1 MSIIKTETNVP
12 TLKINYLTQ
21 AMYDDALENDQIN
34 DNELYLTPSGGG
46 EGGTP
51 IPTADTVAEFDSSA
65 CMNSSDMSAQD
76 ISDFV
81 DALNISTPATLVDF
95 FYPIGS
101 YYETSDASFNP
112 NIAWNG
118 TWVLEAE
125 GLVHIGAGANYTLG
139 DTGGE
144 ATHTLTT
151 TEMPSHN
158 HSFKDWWDVNIGSG
172 AYGAHVAC
180 YTGNTSAGA
189 TNNAGGGGAHNN
201 MQPYIVVNRWHRT
214 A

>member
-34 DNELYLTPSGGG
+34 DNELYLTPSKG
-46 EGGTP
+46 
-51 IPTADTVAEFDSSA
+51 SSGHTELTQ
-65 CMNSSDMSAQD
+65 AQY
-76 ISDFV
+76 
-81 DALNISTPATLVDF
+81 DALPQATKENGDVYFITDGSPLPSSLVNM

>member
-21 AMYDDALENDQIN
+21 EMYDNALENDQIN
-34 DNELYLTPSGGG
+34 DNELYLTPSKG
-46 EGGTP
+46 
-51 IPTADTVAEFDSSA
+51 SSGHTELTQ
-65 CMNSSDMSAQD
+65 AQY
-76 ISDFV
+76 
-81 DALNISTPATLVDF
+81 DALPQATKENGDVYFITDGSPLPSSLVNM

-101 YYETSDASFNP
+101 YYETSNSSFDP
-112 NIAWNG
+112 NVSWGG

-125 GLVHIGAGANYTLG
+125 GLVHIGSGENYTLG

-151 TEMPSHN
+151 DEMPSHS
-158 HSFKDWWDVNIGSG
+158 HTVSMKRTSVNN
-172 AYGAHVAC
+172 
-180 YTGNTSAGA
+180 YTGGAGWNPLGGSTYDGDFSTQA
-189 TNNAGGGGAHNN
+189 TGGGLAHNN
-201 MQPYIVVNRWHRT
+201 LQPYIVVNRWHRT